1 MPRHRL
7 PAALRGTVAGAVIL
21 AFFSTWLA
29 MEWTGREPD
38 SLILLGAVAIV
49 LGAGY
54 YLWDDAMGQGI
65 DAAQDLQGEGTDPET
80 GDDSQDE

>member
-1 MPRHRL
+1 MRRKPIRD
-7 PAALRGTVAGAVIL
+7 AVAGIVLL
-21 AFFSTWLA
+21 AFFGTWLG

-54 YLWDDAMGQGI
+54 HLWDSAMNQGVE
-65 DAAQDLQGEGTDPET
+65 AAQDLQG
-80 GDDSQDE
+80 GDEEDNDSE